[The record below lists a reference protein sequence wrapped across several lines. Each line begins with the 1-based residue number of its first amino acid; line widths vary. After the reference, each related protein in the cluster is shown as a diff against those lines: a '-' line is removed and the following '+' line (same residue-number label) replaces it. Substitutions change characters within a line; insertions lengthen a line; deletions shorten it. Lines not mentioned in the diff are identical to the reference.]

1 MGFIEFVRKHGVVGL
16 AVGVVMGGAVT
27 KLVNALVADLVAPVI
42 GFVTNGIA
50 LNNLVAN
57 VPVMGNI
64 LTFKYGDFLTE
75 LINFVA
81 ICLVIY
87 YVFVRSPLGK
97 LDKKD

>member
-27 KLVNALVADLVAPVI
+27 KLVNALVADLVSPVI

-50 LNNLVAN
+50 LNDLVATVN
-57 VPVMGNI
+57 VASNSLV
-64 LTFKYGDFLTE
+64 FKYGNFITE
-75 LINFVA
+75 LVNFLA

-87 YVFVRSPLGK
+87 YVFVKSPLGK

>member
-50 LNNLVAN
+50 LNNLVAS
-57 VPVMGNI
+57 VPVMGNT

-75 LINFVA
+75 LINFIA